1 MSQSTTPTG
10 PAKSKRA
17 RRGTKGEK
25 PAKPDGCPLTPHPN
39 GQWCKKVKGK
49 IHFFG
54 VWHDLPGALLRW
66 EEAKD
71 DLIKGRPYR
80 PAVEGAFDVDACVSL
95 FLGWKA
101 SLVATG
107 ELSHAMWRDYK
118 RVCER
123 IIEVFGRHREV
134 ADLRPE
140 DFERIRAAVAK
151 RPGKSGGFGPVAL
164 SKFVTCVKSVFKYG
178 SDEGH
183 IDRPIGFGKAFSRP
197 PKKLLRKL
205 KNERDRKMFDA
216 AEIWAML
223 DKADGALRPMI
234 WLGINCGFGNADCG
248 TLPMRAVDLAGGWIE
263 YERPKTHAL
272 RRCPL
277 WPETVKGLR
286 AWLRVR
292 PTPKDEADA
301 ELLFVTK
308 YGGSWFKAESSDNPV
323 SKETRK
329 LLNDMGIK
337 RKGCNFY
344 SLRHATATIGSR
356 ARDAEALRLIM
367 GHTEAA
373 NDMTS
378 QYIEERVS
386 DERLLAVSNTIR
398 KWLLAGKPKR
408 KAAAK

>member
-1 MSQSTTPTG
+1 MVQSTTAQA
-10 PAKSKRA
+10 PAKAKRA

-39 GQWCKKVKGK
+39 GSWCKKVKGK
-49 IHFFG
+49 VYFFG
-54 VWHDLPGALLRW
+54 PWHDLPGALLRW

-71 DLIKGRPYR
+71 DLLAGRIYR
-80 PAVEGAFDVDACVSL
+80 PAVEGAFDIDACTNL
-95 FLGWKA
+95 FLGWKE

-123 IIEVFGRHREV
+123 IIAVFGRHRAV

-140 DFERIRAAVAK
+140 DFERLRAAVAK
-151 RPGKSGGFGPVAL
+151 RPGTSGGYGPVAL
-164 SKFVTCVKSVFKYG
+164 SKFVTCVKSVFKYA
-178 SDEGH
+178 SDERH
-183 IDRPIGFGKAFSRP
+183 VDWPLSFGKAFSRP

-205 KNERDRKMFDA
+205 RNERDRKMFEA

-223 DKADGALRPMI
+223 AKADGALRPMI

-248 TLPMRAVDLAGGWIE
+248 TLPMRAIDLAGGWIE
-263 YERPKTHAL
+263 YERPKTHAP

-277 WPETVKGLR
+277 WPETVKELR
-286 AWLRVR
+286 AWLKARQAPR
-292 PTPKDEADA
+292 SEADA
-301 ELLFVTK
+301 NLVFVTK
-308 YGGSWFKAESSDNPV
+308 YGGSWFKVESSDNPV

-329 LLNDMGIK
+329 LLDDVGIT
-337 RKGCNFY
+337 RRGCNFY
-344 SLRHATATIGSR
+344 SLRNATATIGQQ

-373 NDMTS
+373 GHMTS
-378 QYIEERVS
+378 QYVEERVS
-386 DERLLAVSNTIR
+386 DVRLLAVSNTIR
-398 KWLLAGKPKR
+398 KWLLSGKPKKNAR
-408 KAAAK
+408 AN